1 MRNLLIA
8 FTTLFLFVSTAH
20 AADDFSSK
28 RIKLETS
35 EGNIVL
41 ELDITRAPHS
51 VLNFMKYVGE
61 GFYDGT
67 IFHRVI
73 SNFMI
78 QGGGFTPEM
87 ERKKT
92 HAPVINEADNGLKN
106 KRGTIAM
113 ARTSDPHS
121 ATAQFFINVVD
132 NPFLDHKNK
141 TPRGWGYAVFGRV
154 IKGMNVVDK
163 IRDQR
168 TGPNG
173 PFPSDVPLK
182 MILIQKATIIES
194 KKKAA
199 TKSKK

>member
-1 MRNLLIA
+1 MRYLLIA
-8 FTTLFLFVSTAH
+8 FTTLSLLISTAK

-35 EGNIVL
+35 EGDIVL
-41 ELDITRAPHS
+41 ELDITRAPLS
-51 VLNFMKYVGE
+51 VLNFMKYVQS

-87 ERKKT
+87 ERKQPN
-92 HAPVINEADNGLKN
+92 APILNEADNGLKN
-106 KRGTIAM
+106 VRGTVAM
-113 ARTSDPHS
+113 ARTNDPHS
-121 ATAQFFINVVD
+121 ATAQFFINVTD
-132 NPFLDHKNK
+132 NPFLDHKSK

-154 IKGMNVVDK
+154 IKGMKVVDK
-163 IRDQR
+163 IRNQR

-173 PFPSDVPLK
+173 PLRSDVPLK
-182 MILIQKATIIES
+182 MILIQKATVIES
-194 KKKAA
+194 KKKAVVK
-199 TKSKK
+199 TKK